1 MDSMNNV
8 HNEGGSYSFSAQNVS
23 PCVKNSNKKWSI
35 SRLFLKKKEINSDS
49 SSQEDEAGF
58 KSIQKNNRTKNSKQ
72 KSNIK
77 KTYDNRKCN
86 ELRLFQNSDISIM
99 SLNSGKVIDQNNS
112 KEPEYELFLP
122 FETSPID
129 VNAAHLHKPLNHPD
143 LRNSTTS
150 LPPLFNKPL
159 TNFSSNASQRQSS
172 DGNTNIGALVVNVS
186 NRRTRSA
193 RNERYYKRLSRDFE
207 NSTKKDERLFYTSVT
222 KPKKSKE
229 FFDNINFL
237 PVDNTRQSGLNG
249 NFDSQ
254 FENTYGLQNIS
265 PYVSYSKQTQGT
277 NQLLN
282 PIDTKR
288 SISCDSQICS
298 NVINKCLSL
307 TPPTPPPRG
316 TSRQIHVSKSMQILN
331 NTRSR
336 PQSYA
341 FDENSRLCSSDIKE
355 YKNTLIKSGKKYQSR
370 SAHLLNTIPINSV
383 AKNLEPVE
391 TVSKSRRFITRGN
404 RSPLNRKSSPT
415 VKMATDYTYDTL
427 PVIDG
432 TCTLSHNTVPNTSS
446 IYYIADALPRSRKP
460 IHVNNMMTINN
471 DNLNKQIAQL
481 VEVSNISN
489 IAEKIVDQHNNT
501 SENYNEKKNLFPN
514 SCNCF
519 KIKNNTVENTKLSLI
534 SGKQCE
540 CGNVTHIE
548 QDKHSK
554 PYKNH
559 KNLVNLMTSNIQ
571 NSNDVYNEN
580 LYDRYVAERREK
592 HKMPIYE
599 TYMRPHN
606 NVNVYN
612 KLQQSQLESSSNL
625 EDAINELETIYKSLD
640 FQETSKTSDNESFF
654 NLKNNNFCQYDSYDE
669 ESPSGE
675 PDPVLD
681 DVAYRNMKIVNS
693 KTVEVLPFGIPLK
706 PIVQASKTDYL
717 NIHSIT
723 NMKKREITN
732 LPDIVKDDLAVRTL
746 RKDNPLTNQMCIP
759 PKCEQKGNRVIR
771 TQSANN
777 FALIKRDAAKPSGGD
792 VKFYT
797 EVTPA
802 IKRSESAENM
812 YKLNVTKEDCD
823 LLHTLCNMKH
833 KDCLLSA
840 TANVTV
846 TAKHIQIP
854 FHHPSQKGAISE
866 LPNKLFSSSDNPN
879 KTMIAKDKTLSPQF
893 PGTNNGN
900 ENLENSTTLSK
911 KFKKLCND
919 NDTCFHNTHEKSL
932 INSKEEIENVSSKT
946 ISNNLTPTPSEIV
959 SKNIINLLKT
969 DKECE
974 DRKYDKTFL
983 VEMSK
988 PTTKCDLA
996 VPNLLKNLDPIK
1008 SDKIEEIS
1016 KRCMIDL
1023 IKLGNDVE
1031 VVGKNNVI
1039 IEPDIVRMNSISIFE
1054 KCQQNISP
1062 NKQIVEKDSQHICHS
1077 KNNNENALNSSVG
1090 ASSMSSSSD
1099 CLVKSSSLSINLHQS
1114 SSITSFNPYSSS
1126 DYIKSSSSEN
1136 PTLSTDAIKT
1146 FSTTSYDAK
1155 SSSTTPN
1162 ITTNSN
1168 ISHSP
1173 TPPLRFCEDK
1183 NLSNLSEVSN
1193 EGLLLSPE
1201 YNSTEELTTIFGIG
1215 QYLIRD
1221 VKSENSKLNEN
1232 ESGAADHGIA
1242 GNINCDNKIQQSQN
1256 PTVYKEHHPHFYN
1269 HTSAKYSTNERLQ
1282 SKNLE
1287 NIYDTL
1293 NENYKSVYK
1302 SPSILTE
1309 TQQFPSIIKRN
1320 IYQETSLQNEFSH
1333 SVKNKTICNKV
1344 VDEKW
1349 DSSNLLVD
1357 QRKGDLINLTDNFS
1371 KHCNISSSNES
1382 KFEKLLHPNES
1393 VDYTNNS
1400 SSHQNT
1406 NTSNVRFSPAR
1417 SRYLYRF
1424 ANRKRIVRVRSE
1436 SRPINF
1442 LYDIMYKE
1450 NCLNYM
1456 SDEDSEVAYRFNK
1469 EDQTDI
1475 NHFEKSNNLEYPNA
1489 QIKSICENNEIPLLN
1504 TSNKNDHNE
1513 NVKLLYN
1520 SRTQMNKTVK
1530 DFCLKSSSL
1539 PPDLVSSECNTNTQ
1553 SRGEIIKNKNNISI
1567 CKNGQNNKCD
1577 LFKVKYDSFDKF
1589 KIKEID
1595 TVNDK
1600 IASIKTVT
1608 NALLN
1613 CPQIFNNHI
1622 THTISKEYTNKEKLE
1637 DQSPD
1642 NLEKSTINSSGII
1655 SDSDESFVSIDI
1667 CTEQNDH
1674 LNKMNNNRSQLIDFS
1689 GPKQVAVIIKTKNV
1703 QEDIHPCCNEN
1714 FLSSGTSSKTIETN
1728 TNVTDKCS
1736 NGKLMDVNAAHYV
1749 NLTKLSGIKNNNF
1762 GEDSYLIQQKLPS
1775 NNKVPNCEQN
1785 GPIYCNVS
1793 SNKQHIPTLHIIM
1806 NKNIKDKD
1814 SIVSMN
1820 KNLNFQNFKS
1830 KKSVINSMNK
1840 KDYSERKKE
1849 QQKKDNSDDFVR
1861 DKSAKRKSHL
1871 NRSQN
1876 EEVIISSKED
1886 SCACFQ
1892 DMASQLKLTNYL
1904 KPNIKRIDRRS
1915 ETLPIS
1921 DELYKDLLIKKNRRI
1936 NERKFSDPVI
1946 MTENEKSLSL
1956 DCGNNINYG
1965 NCSLSHERSLTLN
1978 QKIDGTLISMSTS
1991 TSTSTATDLNHVV
2004 SILKKKDCCL
2014 ENEQISNIV
2023 NVSPATM
2030 STNIFKISSKIKRLG
2045 ILKKRTSLDDSGNLS
2060 HLHSSD
2066 KRDMLSKLIR
2076 RNSLEETTLQEIQQ
2090 NQTHGILKQS
2100 SHDGSKSVNYASA
2113 TEIHPHSIL
2122 KKKDNLS
2129 TISVSQP
2136 LFFGPNDIGCEKSAN
2151 EELFVLEDSYTF
2163 TNDEHDI
2170 RPILKQESI
2179 NTDETIRTPKPILKK
2194 KISGDSEEQEIR
2206 PILKTSRKSSRE
2218 EFDECS
2224 FLNSETQHSRESS
2237 VRPILK
2243 TTSLLKRRSLSSFES
2258 CSKTSKP
2265 VHFLLNR
2272 RTRSLERHV
2281 IPLVDL
2287 GAALDA
2293 IATSTL
2299 EVNKDELSA
2308 TINNS
2313 VSERVKYMESI
2324 LNKNSN
2330 SFILPTKVNSSF
2342 DMSENPNTDLDLK
2355 INIQRRCSYR
2365 DRYKTQPVTFN
2376 EKIIFQDS
2384 SLALSDLKST
2394 SCNLLKLQGDQPHEA
2409 NTVKSSIS
2417 NPLPLVPSHS
2427 NRVSENLSSN
2437 KNLFSTRDIE
2447 KNCLNNVVFISKMSQ
2462 TNKDLSEPSIMKVD
2476 SQKDSENN
2484 KHKELIES
2492 DAVEAGGIKRSNSVR
2507 ERANMFQK
2515 LQEEIVLPKRTA
2527 SQFSPSKLN
2536 ISPKD
2541 DSSEP
2546 VTEIS
2551 NKTDVDE
2558 ETGADKKKLYNVNM
2572 RVMPTDLRFE
2582 LKNKLKC
2589 LSQSAVPNLPK
2600 KQTDS
2605 ASPNKDTVSLVRN
2618 LCNIHIPPMSNS
2630 LENEYSENTSEGES
2644 SGGREI
2650 SKIIKTGTAV
2660 HKQKYGKSGCSFL
2673 KSKSQSAFP
2682 STICK
2687 NASAL
2692 DYNVSENHQPD
2703 FKNHESLTN
2712 ICKNNVNISNHN
2724 SQSYRKGECS
2734 PTEVEQKLIFLTDKN
2749 CTSTLQRNS
2758 SINSHNYNCSKQ
2770 VMGPDQCKIS
2780 LSKSGS
2786 IADRLAALQ
2795 KSGEDNWKKRITK
2808 PDEIEKNDSL
2818 SVDHLFPNRSI
2829 SHSQTI
2835 PSCLDG
2841 VKVSDRLNKLKSS
2854 SQNWKNRI
2862 EQSDAEKFTIAGRLQ
2877 NQATLCDDCN
2887 IIRRPD
2893 DIAKKCPMNIIR
2905 STNQEFGLSKS
2916 QSMIITSNFKS
2927 TNLSE
2932 ITRKAPRLECSLS
2945 LNEDE
2950 VCSVKFCDKFNC
2962 ENEFKPERIKTNIL
2976 NTTNTSERIFIPK
2989 LDDEETFKKFFGQ
3002 IDVKASKTEIEISD
3016 FDNLRSTER
3025 LLTKRVIKGP
3035 KTRRGSRNPLKSLST
3050 RSDILFEY
3058 IEVKRVIPEEELIG
3072 IKTPNYRH
3080 LNLTA
3085 EAIAGLQSVENFKSV
3100 NLKSVLL
3107 PLKQKW
3113 LPYNGV
3119 MLIHIKGRTH
3129 VQCRIVE
3136 PNYMSINI
3144 GDCFILI
3151 ANNELYRYVG
3161 HFANVIEI
3169 SRSKFICSYILEKKD
3184 LGCSANSAIELSD
3197 NKMNGIYWQRFWEV
3211 LGKPRDYEVRDS
3223 GCAKEDD
3230 IFEIS
3235 LIETNRIYEYNNFVL
3250 KPIEKY
3256 WGCLP
3261 KVELLNP
3268 EKIIVFD
3275 FGSEMYIWNG
3285 KNAKS
3290 TDKCAAL
3297 NLAEEYFKNGDVD
3310 YSQCYLS
3317 PLDYSQLAGWCN
3329 NKTYSRTID
3338 SRNQWCIL
3346 GKISQNMETILF
3358 KEKFCDWPEFSIE
3371 DLAKDY
3377 STSSCSFVNSLD
3389 GELLYSSKDITEPNL
3404 VLENANLGR
3413 GNYYFEEETRRH
3425 FEINTKSVNKWK
3437 INEYNFDIEKPERYK
3452 HFYSAESYIIRWI
3465 YQISITVK
3473 ELSGNISK
3481 RSNVG
3486 RNRCA
3491 YFCWQGAESTANE
3504 KGAAALLTVEMDME
3518 KGSQLRIT
3526 QGDEPTAFV
3535 RLFNIM
3541 FQHKGRKIEL
3551 LLRRKNWRLYIV
3563 TGNMNEE
3570 TVVKEVNCHY
3580 SQLRSRSSML
3590 CLHGKSGDI
3599 FIWHGCKSLKHT
3611 REIAQNVAS
3620 VIKDEKSEDFFETTQ
3635 VIEIKVIEEGS
3646 ENNEFKK
3653 AIDGE
3658 CELYNYDSTDNE
3670 YTMNENRAGVNRF
3683 EIVEKRAALETA
3695 VSYWKAK
3702 FGDTETELHNV
3713 NGKVVWAGLEPI
3725 EFKSL
3730 FPDWTNRTDI
3740 TEINIRDGR
3749 CEKDASI
3756 IDVLTQLSQ
3765 KKYSLGTL
3773 LNRPLP
3779 EGVDPTQ
3786 LEIYLSDKDFYDF
3799 VGISRTEFETM
3810 PLWKQNSIKKEKGLF

>member
-1642 NLEKSTINSSGII
+1642 NLEKSTINSSG
-1655 SDSDESFVSIDI
+1655 
-1667 CTEQNDH
+1667 
-1674 LNKMNNNRSQLIDFS
+1674 
-1689 GPKQVAVIIKTKNV
+1689 
-1703 QEDIHPCCNEN
+1703 
-1714 FLSSGTSSKTIETN
+1714 
-1728 TNVTDKCS
+1728 
-1736 NGKLMDVNAAHYV
+1736 
-1749 NLTKLSGIKNNNF
+1749 
-1762 GEDSYLIQQKLPS
+1762 
-1775 NNKVPNCEQN
+1775 
-1785 GPIYCNVS
+1785 
-1793 SNKQHIPTLHIIM
+1793 
-1806 NKNIKDKD
+1806 
-1814 SIVSMN
+1814 
-1820 KNLNFQNFKS
+1820 
-1830 KKSVINSMNK
+1830 
-1840 KDYSERKKE
+1840 
-1849 QQKKDNSDDFVR
+1849 
-1861 DKSAKRKSHL
+1861 
-1871 NRSQN
+1871 
-1876 EEVIISSKED
+1876 
-1886 SCACFQ
+1886 
-1892 DMASQLKLTNYL
+1892 
-1904 KPNIKRIDRRS
+1904 
-1915 ETLPIS
+1915 
-1921 DELYKDLLIKKNRRI
+1921 
-1936 NERKFSDPVI
+1936 
-1946 MTENEKSLSL
+1946 
-1956 DCGNNINYG
+1956 
-1965 NCSLSHERSLTLN
+1965 
-1978 QKIDGTLISMSTS
+1978 
-1991 TSTSTATDLNHVV
+1991 
-2004 SILKKKDCCL
+2004 
-2014 ENEQISNIV
+2014 
-2023 NVSPATM
+2023 
-2030 STNIFKISSKIKRLG
+2030 
-2045 ILKKRTSLDDSGNLS
+2045 
-2060 HLHSSD
+2060 
-2066 KRDMLSKLIR
+2066 
-2076 RNSLEETTLQEIQQ
+2076 
-2090 NQTHGILKQS
+2090 
-2100 SHDGSKSVNYASA
+2100 
-2113 TEIHPHSIL
+2113 
-2122 KKKDNLS
+2122 
-2129 TISVSQP
+2129 
-2136 LFFGPNDIGCEKSAN
+2136 
-2151 EELFVLEDSYTF
+2151 
-2163 TNDEHDI
+2163 
-2170 RPILKQESI
+2170 
-2179 NTDETIRTPKPILKK
+2179 
-2194 KISGDSEEQEIR
+2194 
-2206 PILKTSRKSSRE
+2206 
-2218 EFDECS
+2218 
-2224 FLNSETQHSRESS
+2224 
-2237 VRPILK
+2237 
-2243 TTSLLKRRSLSSFES
+2243 
-2258 CSKTSKP
+2258 
-2265 VHFLLNR
+2265 
-2272 RTRSLERHV
+2272 
-2281 IPLVDL
+2281 
-2287 GAALDA
+2287 
-2293 IATSTL
+2293 
-2299 EVNKDELSA
+2299 
-2308 TINNS
+2308 
-2313 VSERVKYMESI
+2313 
-2324 LNKNSN
+2324 
-2330 SFILPTKVNSSF
+2330 
-2342 DMSENPNTDLDLK
+2342 
-2355 INIQRRCSYR
+2355 
-2365 DRYKTQPVTFN
+2365 
-2376 EKIIFQDS
+2376 FQDS

-3658 CELYNYDSTDNE
+3658 CELYNYGSLLNSVNKTFNYTIRLFHFTSIDGIFNAHEISYPLRSNDFHSSYPFTQSQLYSVRQPSIFMIDDSDILWIWMGWWPSNYNQHSTDNE

>member
-606 NVNVYN
+606 NVKVYN

-1232 ESGAADHGIA
+1232 ESG
-1242 GNINCDNKIQQSQN
+1242 NIECI
-1256 PTVYKEHHPHFYN
+1256 EHNTSIISVLLVTN
-1269 HTSAKYSTNERLQ
+1269 HLL
-1282 SKNLE
+1282 LE
-1287 NIYDTL
+1287 NSLVIKCFNHCIYCYFLSDQHETYLKIGHVSHICTCNANNVIAIAFPINTYKFFYTMYLKYLQYGLMEPEMLIEALIKIYESNTEILHNRPISATTLHKHCTLLIQSLESIRVLLNVHFDRFTTAHKAEARKIFGDLREKAIKVTLKKGINVEIPTTL
-1293 NENYKSVYK
+1293 NEKISINIELNIDTDSENTTEHKNIEMAQAQVELDRAYIKETAIAVPEFDGKKQHLERFIRALRLIDRTKGTQEDLAVEVIKSK
-1302 SPSILTE
+1302 ITGPI
-1309 TQQFPSIIKRN
+1309 
-1320 IYQETSLQNEFSH
+1320 
-1333 SVKNKTICNKV
+1333 
-1344 VDEKW
+1344 
-1349 DSSNLLVD
+1349 
-1357 QRKGDLINLTDNFS
+1357 
-1371 KHCNISSSNES
+1371 
-1382 KFEKLLHPNES
+1382 
-1393 VDYTNNS
+1393 
-1400 SSHQNT
+1400 
-1406 NTSNVRFSPAR
+1406 
-1417 SRYLYRF
+1417 LYR
-1424 ANRKRIVRVRSE
+1424 
-1436 SRPINF
+1436 
-1442 LYDIMYKE
+1442 
-1450 NCLNYM
+1450 
-1456 SDEDSEVAYRFNK
+1456 
-1469 EDQTDI
+1469 
-1475 NHFEKSNNLEYPNA
+1475 
-1489 QIKSICENNEIPLLN
+1489 
-1504 TSNKNDHNE
+1504 
-1513 NVKLLYN
+1513 
-1520 SRTQMNKTVK
+1520 VK
-1530 DFCLKSSSL
+1530 D
-1539 PPDLVSSECNTNTQ
+1539 E
-1553 SRGEIIKNKNNISI
+1553 E
-1567 CKNGQNNKCD
+1567 
-1577 LFKVKYDSFDKF
+1577 
-1589 KIKEID
+1589 
-1595 TVNDK
+1595 
-1600 IASIKTVT
+1600 
-1608 NALLN
+1608 
-1613 CPQIFNNHI
+1613 
-1622 THTISKEYTNKEKLE
+1622 TI
-1637 DQSPD
+1637 Q
-1642 NLEKSTINSSGII
+1642 GII
-1655 SDSDESFVSIDI
+1655 
-1667 CTEQNDH
+1667 
-1674 LNKMNNNRSQLIDFS
+1674 
-1689 GPKQVAVIIKTKNV
+1689 
-1703 QEDIHPCCNEN
+1703 
-1714 FLSSGTSSKTIETN
+1714 
-1728 TNVTDKCS
+1728 
-1736 NGKLMDVNAAHYV
+1736 
-1749 NLTKLSGIKNNNF
+1749 TKLSLCVKGESIDVIKAKLMNIQQRGKTATQYTAEINNLCQALEGAYIDNGVDADNAETFSRKEAISSMTKNCTNDRLKTIMEAGTFNSLNEAVSKYVNCCTEMHGRPDAILYYSRINNRNTYRGNYNRRRGRGNNSNQRNSHRNNNQ
-1762 GEDSYLIQQKLPS
+1762 DIQSYGNEYQ
-1775 NNKVPNCEQN
+1775 NNRNP
-1785 GPIYCNVS
+1785 
-1793 SNKQHIPTLHIIM
+1793 
-1806 NKNIKDKD
+1806 
-1814 SIVSMN
+1814 
-1820 KNLNFQNFKS
+1820 
-1830 KKSVINSMNK
+1830 
-1840 KDYSERKKE
+1840 
-1849 QQKKDNSDDFVR
+1849 
-1861 DKSAKRKSHL
+1861 
-1871 NRSQN
+1871 
-1876 EEVIISSKED
+1876 
-1886 SCACFQ
+1886 
-1892 DMASQLKLTNYL
+1892 
-1904 KPNIKRIDRRS
+1904 RRGS
-1915 ETLPIS
+1915 TFNTS
-1921 DELYKDLLIKKNRRI
+1921 RGQGR
-1936 NERKFSDPVI
+1936 
-1946 MTENEKSLSL
+1946 
-1956 DCGNNINYG
+1956 NNI
-1965 NCSLSHERSLTLN
+1965 R
-1978 QKIDGTLISMSTS
+1978 
-1991 TSTSTATDLNHVV
+1991 V
-2004 SILKKKDCCL
+2004 
-2014 ENEQISNIV
+2014 
-2023 NVSPATM
+2023 
-2030 STNIFKISSKIKRLG
+2030 
-2045 ILKKRTSLDDSGNLS
+2045 
-2060 HLHSSD
+2060 
-2066 KRDMLSKLIR
+2066 
-2076 RNSLEETTLQEIQQ
+2076 IQQ
-2090 NQTHGILKQS
+2090 N
-2100 SHDGSKSVNYASA
+2100 
-2113 TEIHPHSIL
+2113 
-2122 KKKDNLS
+2122 
-2129 TISVSQP
+2129 
-2136 LFFGPNDIGCEKSAN
+2136 
-2151 EELFVLEDSYTF
+2151 
-2163 TNDEHDI
+2163 
-2170 RPILKQESI
+2170 
-2179 NTDETIRTPKPILKK
+2179 
-2194 KISGDSEEQEIR
+2194 
-2206 PILKTSRKSSRE
+2206 
-2218 EFDECS
+2218 
-2224 FLNSETQHSRESS
+2224 
-2237 VRPILK
+2237 
-2243 TTSLLKRRSLSSFES
+2243 
-2258 CSKTSKP
+2258 
-2265 VHFLLNR
+2265 
-2272 RTRSLERHV
+2272 
-2281 IPLVDL
+2281 
-2287 GAALDA
+2287 
-2293 IATSTL
+2293 
-2299 EVNKDELSA
+2299 
-2308 TINNS
+2308 
-2313 VSERVKYMESI
+2313 
-2324 LNKNSN
+2324 
-2330 SFILPTKVNSSF
+2330 
-2342 DMSENPNTDLDLK
+2342 SEN
-2355 INIQRRCSYR
+2355 
-2365 DRYKTQPVTFN
+2365 
-2376 EKIIFQDS
+2376 
-2384 SLALSDLKST
+2384 
-2394 SCNLLKLQGDQPHEA
+2394 
-2409 NTVKSSIS
+2409 
-2417 NPLPLVPSHS
+2417 
-2427 NRVSENLSSN
+2427 
-2437 KNLFSTRDIE
+2437 
-2447 KNCLNNVVFISKMSQ
+2447 
-2462 TNKDLSEPSIMKVD
+2462 
-2476 SQKDSENN
+2476 
-2484 KHKELIES
+2484 
-2492 DAVEAGGIKRSNSVR
+2492 
-2507 ERANMFQK
+2507 
-2515 LQEEIVLPKRTA
+2515 
-2527 SQFSPSKLN
+2527 
-2536 ISPKD
+2536 
-2541 DSSEP
+2541 
-2546 VTEIS
+2546 
-2551 NKTDVDE
+2551 
-2558 ETGADKKKLYNVNM
+2558 
-2572 RVMPTDLRFE
+2572 
-2582 LKNKLKC
+2582 
-2589 LSQSAVPNLPK
+2589 
-2600 KQTDS
+2600 
-2605 ASPNKDTVSLVRN
+2605 
-2618 LCNIHIPPMSNS
+2618 
-2630 LENEYSENTSEGES
+2630 
-2644 SGGREI
+2644 
-2650 SKIIKTGTAV
+2650 
-2660 HKQKYGKSGCSFL
+2660 
-2673 KSKSQSAFP
+2673 
-2682 STICK
+2682 
-2687 NASAL
+2687 
-2692 DYNVSENHQPD
+2692 
-2703 FKNHESLTN
+2703 
-2712 ICKNNVNISNHN
+2712 
-2724 SQSYRKGECS
+2724 
-2734 PTEVEQKLIFLTDKN
+2734 
-2749 CTSTLQRNS
+2749 
-2758 SINSHNYNCSKQ
+2758 
-2770 VMGPDQCKIS
+2770 
-2780 LSKSGS
+2780 
-2786 IADRLAALQ
+2786 
-2795 KSGEDNWKKRITK
+2795 
-2808 PDEIEKNDSL
+2808 
-2818 SVDHLFPNRSI
+2818 
-2829 SHSQTI
+2829 
-2835 PSCLDG
+2835 
-2841 VKVSDRLNKLKSS
+2841 
-2854 SQNWKNRI
+2854 
-2862 EQSDAEKFTIAGRLQ
+2862 
-2877 NQATLCDDCN
+2877 
-2887 IIRRPD
+2887 
-2893 DIAKKCPMNIIR
+2893 
-2905 STNQEFGLSKS
+2905 
-2916 QSMIITSNFKS
+2916 
-2927 TNLSE
+2927 
-2932 ITRKAPRLECSLS
+2932 
-2945 LNEDE
+2945 
-2950 VCSVKFCDKFNC
+2950 
-2962 ENEFKPERIKTNIL
+2962 
-2976 NTTNTSERIFIPK
+2976 
-2989 LDDEETFKKFFGQ
+2989 
-3002 IDVKASKTEIEISD
+3002 
-3016 FDNLRSTER
+3016 
-3025 LLTKRVIKGP
+3025 
-3035 KTRRGSRNPLKSLST
+3035 
-3050 RSDILFEY
+3050 
-3058 IEVKRVIPEEELIG
+3058 
-3072 IKTPNYRH
+3072 
-3080 LNLTA
+3080 
-3085 EAIAGLQSVENFKSV
+3085 
-3100 NLKSVLL
+3100 
-3107 PLKQKW
+3107 
-3113 LPYNGV
+3113 
-3119 MLIHIKGRTH
+3119 
-3129 VQCRIVE
+3129 
-3136 PNYMSINI
+3136 
-3144 GDCFILI
+3144 
-3151 ANNELYRYVG
+3151 
-3161 HFANVIEI
+3161 
-3169 SRSKFICSYILEKKD
+3169 
-3184 LGCSANSAIELSD
+3184 
-3197 NKMNGIYWQRFWEV
+3197 
-3211 LGKPRDYEVRDS
+3211 
-3223 GCAKEDD
+3223 
-3230 IFEIS
+3230 
-3235 LIETNRIYEYNNFVL
+3235 
-3250 KPIEKY
+3250 
-3256 WGCLP
+3256 
-3261 KVELLNP
+3261 
-3268 EKIIVFD
+3268 
-3275 FGSEMYIWNG
+3275 
-3285 KNAKS
+3285 
-3290 TDKCAAL
+3290 
-3297 NLAEEYFKNGDVD
+3297 
-3310 YSQCYLS
+3310 
-3317 PLDYSQLAGWCN
+3317 
-3329 NKTYSRTID
+3329 
-3338 SRNQWCIL
+3338 
-3346 GKISQNMETILF
+3346 
-3358 KEKFCDWPEFSIE
+3358 
-3371 DLAKDY
+3371 
-3377 STSSCSFVNSLD
+3377 
-3389 GELLYSSKDITEPNL
+3389 
-3404 VLENANLGR
+3404 
-3413 GNYYFEEETRRH
+3413 
-3425 FEINTKSVNKWK
+3425 
-3437 INEYNFDIEKPERYK
+3437 
-3452 HFYSAESYIIRWI
+3452 
-3465 YQISITVK
+3465 
-3473 ELSGNISK
+3473 
-3481 RSNVG
+3481 
-3486 RNRCA
+3486 
-3491 YFCWQGAESTANE
+3491 
-3504 KGAAALLTVEMDME
+3504 
-3518 KGSQLRIT
+3518 
-3526 QGDEPTAFV
+3526 
-3535 RLFNIM
+3535 
-3541 FQHKGRKIEL
+3541 
-3551 LLRRKNWRLYIV
+3551 
-3563 TGNMNEE
+3563 
-3570 TVVKEVNCHY
+3570 
-3580 SQLRSRSSML
+3580 
-3590 CLHGKSGDI
+3590 
-3599 FIWHGCKSLKHT
+3599 
-3611 REIAQNVAS
+3611 
-3620 VIKDEKSEDFFETTQ
+3620 
-3635 VIEIKVIEEGS
+3635 
-3646 ENNEFKK
+3646 
-3653 AIDGE
+3653 
-3658 CELYNYDSTDNE
+3658 
-3670 YTMNENRAGVNRF
+3670 
-3683 EIVEKRAALETA
+3683 
-3695 VSYWKAK
+3695 
-3702 FGDTETELHNV
+3702 
-3713 NGKVVWAGLEPI
+3713 
-3725 EFKSL
+3725 
-3730 FPDWTNRTDI
+3730 
-3740 TEINIRDGR
+3740 
-3749 CEKDASI
+3749 
-3756 IDVLTQLSQ
+3756 
-3765 KKYSLGTL
+3765 
-3773 LNRPLP
+3773 
-3779 EGVDPTQ
+3779 
-3786 LEIYLSDKDFYDF
+3786 
-3799 VGISRTEFETM
+3799 
-3810 PLWKQNSIKKEKGLF
+3810 